1 MTIFTQNSSKMKA
14 FSSILGFFALFL
26 SILAISSCSK
36 SSSSSTNENE
46 QMLSFATKNSI
57 TYVTDPSGLM
67 YQIINPGTGTKPRAT
82 STVSASYTGTFM
94 DGRVFD
100 SSSTPISFPL
110 TGVIKA
116 WQIAVPMIAPGGEI
130 KIITPSSLAYGASGY
145 SSIPGNT
152 PLYFDI
158 KLASIVTF

>member
-1 MTIFTQNSSKMKA
+1 MTIFTQKSSKMKV
-14 FSSILGFFALFL
+14 FSSILGVFALFL
-26 SILAISSCSK
+26 TIICISGCSK
-36 SSSSSTNENE
+36 SNSSSASENQ

-57 TYVTDPSGLM
+57 TYVNDPSGLM
-67 YQIINPGTGTKPRAT
+67 YQIINPGTGTKPRST
-82 STVSASYTGTFM
+82 STVSAAYTGTFM

-100 SSSTPISFPL
+100 SSTTPISFPL

-116 WQIAVPMIAPGGEI
+116 WQIAVPLIAPGGEI
-130 KIITPSSLAYGASGY
+130 KIISPSTLAYGASGY

-158 KLASIVTF
+158 KLSSIVTF

>member
-1 MTIFTQNSSKMKA
+1 MTIFTQNLSKMKA

-26 SILAISSCSK
+26 SIFTISSCSK
-36 SSSSSTNENE
+36 SSSSSTSENE

-145 SSIPGNT
+145 SSIPGST